1 MRATPLILAIVL
13 AATAAAAQP
22 SVDRG
27 RWLAQH
33 SCAMCHAVG
42 ERGASHNRAAP
53 PFRELYKRYPID
65 NLAEAFAE
73 GIVTGHPQMPEFR
86 LSAGQTADLLAYL
99 KSLQR
104 RQHAASGS
112 PGDGN

>member
-1 MRATPLILAIVL
+1 MRATLAILAFSL
-13 AATAAAAQP
+13 AATAAVAQP

-33 SCAMCHAVG
+33 SCAMCHAIG
-42 ERGASHNRAAP
+42 EQGASPNAAAP

-104 RQHAASGS
+104 RQHAASGT
-112 PGDGN
+112 PAEGN